1 VLGLTKIPK
10 RIEGY
15 DISNIQG
22 TNPVGSMVV
31 CIDGL
36 PAKSEYRKFKITGK
50 STPDDFAMMEEMLG
64 RRLMRISPGIDAN
77 IQMNTNDT
85 NKNKGAWPT
94 PDLLVIDGGKGQ
106 LSVAVKVLKEK
117 GLKIPVIGLA
127 KRIEEIFVP
136 KKSQPIILDHDQ
148 PALQLLQ
155 RLRDEAHRFGIT
167 FHRAL
172 RSKQAVKSA
181 LDEVPGIGPKTKKLL
196 KNKLGSV
203 ANIREASL
211 ETLTDLV
218 GKSKAEIIKKYL

>member
-1 VLGLTKIPK
+1 V
-10 RIEGY
+10 IELAGKEEKTT
-15 DISNIQG
+15 NNRMELQG
-22 TNPVGSMVV
+22 
-31 CIDGL
+31 
-36 PAKSEYRKFKITGK
+36 
-50 STPDDFAMMEEMLG
+50 
-64 RRLMRISPGIDAN
+64 
-77 IQMNTNDT
+77 
-85 NKNKGAWPT
+85 
-94 PDLLVIDGGKGQ
+94 VIEAIK
-106 LSVAVKVLKEK
+106 L
-117 GLKIPVIGLA
+117 I
-127 KRIEEIFVP
+127 